1 MTPTEIRETY
11 FGCKFARPSAAVIRG
26 SEGCCGKCGGKLPED
41 CRFLTCLSCRQATK
55 RERRETCSAG
65 LVLQNGGLPP
75 DYYAN
80 ALTRIDQADV
90 SRKCKRL
97 ARLSREFAF
106 QALGPCAV
114 FWDTDED
121 SITFEAMHHEG
132 SFVVH
137 GDSAPND

>member
-1 MTPTEIRETY
+1 MNAKADRPEGACPPT
-11 FGCKFARPSAAVIRG
+11 
-26 SEGCCGKCGGKLPED
+26 
-41 CRFLTCLSCRQATK
+41 
-55 RERRETCSAG
+55 TCSAG
-65 LVLQNGGLPP
+65 LVLRNGGLPP
-75 DYYAN
+75 DHFDH

-106 QALGPCAV
+106 QALGPCSV

-137 GDSAPND
+137 GDSEPNVPVVAPPPQDSDSK